1 MRSMV
6 VGQRRRWT
14 IDCRAL
20 RLILTRP
27 RRPSDPAPPGHL
39 PVNGED

>member
-6 VGQRRRWT
+6 VGQRWRWT
-14 IDCRAL
+14 TSRRAL

-39 PVNGED
+39 PVDGED